1 LIGVD
6 DNIPLGHHL
15 LHRIIHLLIVF
26 SQQLKLFGID
36 LFEQVVDID
45 VLNPHRNLLFKLL
58 VFLLKILV
66 PSDSL
71 GVTLRKLLLL
81 DVQHLVLRVKLR
93 VLHPHLKQLLPVALL
108 LARIFHHFLLQIHKL
123 LLQLQLIVKHLL
135 ALVLFV
141 LSLFDEDNARLLQ
154 IVKVGL
160 LLNLNLPLLVP
171 LPLLNLILVH
181 RPAVDGLLQL

>member
-45 VLNPHRNLLFKLL
+45 LLNPHRNLLFKRL

-108 LARIFHHFLLQIHKL
+108 LGRIFQHFLLQIHKL
-123 LLQLQLIVKHLL
+123 LLQLQLIIKHLL

-141 LSLFDEDNARLLQ
+141 LSLFDEDNALLLQ

-171 LPLLNLILVH
+171 LPLLNLVLVH
-181 RPAVDGLLQL
+181 